1 MKENPKRIY
10 LISDS
15 TGELG
20 ARFTN
25 ALASQFPK
33 ARIAIERFNFVDS
46 TKKISKI
53 ISGLSPQD
61 SILFHTVLSK
71 RLKQAIGAISRAR
84 GIHAFDL
91 TGPPTDF
98 MVKHL
103 RSRPVWDVTA
113 VHRINQDYHQRI
125 DAIEFTMAHDDGM
138 GPAGLDRAEIIL
150 VGPSRCSKT
159 PTSVYLAIKGWRVAN
174 VPLIRGLGISQP
186 LAALRKDPRVVGFI
200 IRPEKLRE
208 VREKRAAELGTQ
220 PAGYTDLEEIYK
232 EIKWAGEIY
241 RRYEWRRIDITDRA
255 IEETAAQI
263 LRVLPE
269 R

>member
-1 MKENPKRIY
+1 MRENPKKIY

-25 ALASQFPK
+25 AIISQFPK
-33 ARIAIERFNFVDS
+33 VRITIERFNFVDS
-46 TKKISKI
+46 AGKISKI
-53 ISGLSPQD
+53 IAHLSPENG
-61 SILFHTVLSK
+61 ILFHTVLPK
-71 RLKQAIGAISRAR
+71 RLKRAIDTMSRVR
-84 GIHAFDL
+84 GIVAFDL

-98 MVKHL
+98 VVKYL
-103 RSRPVWDVTA
+103 KARPVWDVTA
-113 VHRINQDYHQRI
+113 IHRINQDYHRRI
-125 DAIEFTMAHDDGM
+125 EAIEFTMAHDDGM
-138 GPAGLDRAEIIL
+138 GPTGLDRAEIIL

-159 PTSVYLAIKGWRVAN
+159 PTSIYLAIKGWRVAN
-174 VPLIRGLGISQP
+174 VPLIRGLGISST
-186 LAALRKDPRVVGFI
+186 LAGLRKDPRVIGFT

-208 VREKRAAELGTQ
+208 VREKRAAELGAQ

-241 RRYEWRRIDITDRA
+241 RRQEWRRIDITDRA

-263 LRVLPE
+263 LRVLPA